1 MLITFSRFQML
12 KKRIPFSYQFL
23 LPEVRRLAA
32 KAPPL
37 QLTELIAAAPG
48 DFSVAYREAVAA

>member
-1 MLITFSRFQML
+1 ML